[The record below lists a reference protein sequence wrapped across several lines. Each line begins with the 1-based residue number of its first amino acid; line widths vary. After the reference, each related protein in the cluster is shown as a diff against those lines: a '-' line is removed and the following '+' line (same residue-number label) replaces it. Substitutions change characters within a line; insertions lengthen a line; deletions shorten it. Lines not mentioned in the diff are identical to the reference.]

1 MQMQYIN
8 QFYFSEIFFRR
19 SEASQPLMQAQ
30 TTANPRKNTLL
41 HGDILRVQNH
51 TEPAAHQISIIF
63 RMLQPYIK
71 NPRMSNSLDIQLRI
85 NHIQLKIRH

>member
-30 TTANPRKNTLL
+30 TTANLRKNTLL
-41 HGDILRVQNH
+41 HEDILRVPKH
-51 TEPAAHQISIIF
+51 TEPTPHRISIIF
-63 RMLQPYIK
+63 RLFQRYIK
-71 NPRMSNSLDIQLRI
+71 NPR
-85 NHIQLKIRH
+85 